1 MCYERYCASQSH
13 RVKELRECTYVSH
26 IHSVII
32 LSLSF
37 SSLCSTNRESSEAFQ
52 RHLKKLEEEANQTLQ
67 SLVAAPMQRVTKLPL
82 LMKEILKRT
91 PHDDPGRGQLE
102 LTHNATEEVK

>member
-1 MCYERYCASQSH
+1 MPARVIASRSYKNA
-13 RVKELRECTYVSH
+13 RTSAIF
-26 IHSVII
+26 IHSYYSVII